1 MRKKVVSPAQRRTLA
16 QQAVKDGLC
25 SQRAACRFLRLARST
40 FRYQGRAP
48 AAKETQLRQ
57 RLRVLSAEHPR
68 YGYRRIAALLR
79 REGWRVGKRH
89 IQRLRRAEGLRVPPT
104 KRKLVRRGVSTGLP
118 TTATHRNHVW
128 TWDFIADATV
138 RGGALRMLTI
148 LDEHTRECHVL
159 WAARALKSAD
169 VLAWLQKAIE
179 QHGAPEHLRSDNGSE
194 FIARIVQGWLKENGI
209 KTIYI
214 EPGSPW
220 QNGFVE
226 SFHGRF
232 RDECL
237 NREQLWTLTEARV
250 VVSDFRQKYNQVRP
264 HSQLGYESPAAFAA
278 RSCPSPAPFGRSP
291 HCAGDG
297 QRTNENIS
305 STMSQD

>member
-1 MRKKVVSPAQRRTLA
+1 MRKKIISPGHRRELA
-16 QQAVKDGLC
+16 LTIVAAGIC
-25 SQRAACRFLRLARST
+25 SGRAACRILRLSRST
-40 FRYQGRAP
+40 YWYRGRPPAP
-48 AAKETQLRQ
+48 VQQQLWE
-57 RLRVLSAEHPR
+57 RLRALSEQHPR

-79 REGWRVGKRH
+79 QEGWPVGKRQV
-89 IQRLRRAEGLRVPPT
+89 QRLRRAEGLRVPPT
-104 KRKLVRRGVSTGLP
+104 KRKVVRRGLSTGLP
-118 TTATHRNHVW
+118 TKATHRGHVW

-159 WAARALKSAD
+159 RADRALRAED
-169 VLAWLQKAIE
+169 VLTWLQKAIE
-179 QHGAPEHLRSDNGSE
+179 EHGVPEHLRSDNGPE
-194 FIARIVQGWLKENGI
+194 FIAHAVQQWLRENQI

-214 EPGSPW
+214 DPGSPW

-250 VVSDFRQKYNQVRP
+250 VIEDYRYEYNQRRP
-264 HSQLGYESPAAFAA
+264 HSRLGYQSPARFAA
-278 RSCPSPAPFGRSP
+278 QLTPSPSAVGLRPPSV
-291 HCAGDG
+291 GDG
-297 QRTNENIS
+297 QTQNPS
-305 STMSQD
+305 SK

>member
-1 MRKKVVSPAQRRTLA
+1 MRKKTLSPAHRRAAA
-16 QQAVKDGLC
+16 QDVVAAGMC
-25 SQRAACRFLRLARST
+25 SRRAACRILRVARST
-40 FRYQGRAP
+40 FSYQGRAP
-48 AAKETQLRQ
+48 TTTEQQLRK
-57 RLRVLSAEHPR
+57 RLHELSVEHPR

-104 KRKLVRRGVSTGLP
+104 KRKVTRRGVSTGLP
-118 TTATHRNHVW
+118 TRATHRGHVW

-159 WAARALKSAD
+159 RADRALRSQD

-179 QHGAPEHLRSDNGSE
+179 QHGAPEYLRSDNGSE
-194 FIARIVQGWLKENGI
+194 FIAKIVQRWLAEQRI
-209 KTIYI
+209 KTLYI

-250 VVSDFRQKYNQVRP
+250 VIEDFRRKYNCERP
-264 HSQLGYESPAAFAA
+264 HSQLGYESPAGFAA
-278 RSCPSPAPFGRSP
+278 RMGPSTSP
-291 HCAGDG
+291 VGLRPPCAKDG
-297 QRTNENIS
+297 QAEKKTTT
-305 STMSQD
+305 STKSLD